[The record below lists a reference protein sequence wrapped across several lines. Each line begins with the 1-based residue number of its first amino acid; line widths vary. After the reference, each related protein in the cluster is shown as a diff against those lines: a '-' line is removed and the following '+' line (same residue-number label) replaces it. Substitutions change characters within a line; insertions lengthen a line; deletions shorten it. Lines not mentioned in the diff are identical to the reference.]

1 VKRIDYSK
9 FGEGKAPSES
19 FDQGVGHKWWRFEG
33 DEAVGSVTS
42 TLAHLQDRQ
51 KARITQHV
59 IGARLYGNLSML
71 GFGGLGMSRL
81 MGSGPSRER
90 ISYNVGQSALDTVVS
105 KIGKNKPRPLFL
117 PSGGDY
123 RIQRKA
129 KGLNRFV
136 DGVFYENGA
145 YDLGPVI
152 FKDAG
157 CFGDGMVKVFAH
169 NGRVKFERRLSSEL
183 WIDELE
189 AFYGSPRSTH
199 ETKNVDRDVL
209 LETFPD
215 DKDYPQRQADII
227 EASQAHMDESGGYQT
242 LADAVNVR
250 ESWHLPSG
258 PDATDGVHM
267 ISTRNAVLFRE
278 EWKHDFFPFAKF
290 TWNTRLWGYWGQSLM
305 EQIQSIQFEINKLM
319 QLIQRSFH
327 LGGSYKI
334 LMENG
339 SKVVSQHFNNEVGLI
354 IKYTGTKPE
363 YVVPQLVPPEIFQH
377 LLTLKAAAFE
387 LAGISQL
394 SATAQKPA
402 GLNSGKAL
410 REYND
415 IESDRFQTIGH
426 AYETFFLDLGR
437 ISIAIAKDIG
447 KSYKVRAAG
456 RRSAQVIDWKDVNLA
471 EEDYILQCYPVSS
484 LPREPAGRLQTVQEY
499 MQAGLLSPR
508 QGKRLLDFPD
518 LEQIETLGN
527 ASEEYLEMILEKIV
541 DEGVMVAPEPYDDL
555 KLAREM
561 ALEHY
566 AWGKSQGLEEERL
579 ELLRRFLGEIDRLEA
594 PPPVP
599 EQITAPPAG
608 PGGGPGVPQA
618 NPQPPPR
625 SEMIANVPGITA
637 AA

>member
-1 VKRIDYSK
+1 
-9 FGEGKAPSES
+9 
-19 FDQGVGHKWWRFEG
+19 
-33 DEAVGSVTS
+33 
-42 TLAHLQDRQ
+42 
-51 KARITQHV
+51 
-59 IGARLYGNLSML
+59 
-71 GFGGLGMSRL
+71 
-81 MGSGPSRER
+81 
-90 ISYNVGQSALDTVVS
+90 
-105 KIGKNKPRPLFL
+105 
-117 PSGGDY
+117 
-123 RIQRKA
+123 
-129 KGLNRFV
+129 
-136 DGVFYENGA
+136 
-145 YDLGPVI
+145 
-152 FKDAG
+152 
-157 CFGDGMVKVFAH
+157 
-169 NGRVKFERRLSSEL
+169 
-183 WIDELE
+183 
-189 AFYGSPRSTH
+189 
-199 ETKNVDRDVL
+199 
-209 LETFPD
+209 
-215 DKDYPQRQADII
+215 
-227 EASQAHMDESGGYQT
+227 
-242 LADAVNVR
+242 
-250 ESWHLPSG
+250 
-258 PDATDGVHM
+258 
-267 ISTRNAVLFRE
+267 
-278 EWKHDFFPFAKF
+278 
-290 TWNTRLWGYWGQSLM
+290 
-305 EQIQSIQFEINKLM
+305 M
-319 QLIQRSFH
+319 QLVQRSFH

-334 LMENG
+334 LMENN